1 MKTPLMISA
10 FIFVFELPILE
21 FFFFK
26 SYWTSFEVFEASL
39 IYSRVD
45 LF

>member
-10 FIFVFELPILE
+10 LIFVSELPILE
-21 FFFFK
+21 IFFK
-26 SYWTSFEVFEASL
+26 SYWTSFEVFEAYL
-39 IYSRVD
+39 ICSSVD

>member
-21 FFFFK
+21 FFF
-26 SYWTSFEVFEASL
+26 L
-39 IYSRVD
+39 RVIE
-45 LF
+45 LHLKCLKHP